1 MFLLLIVFRKKVGNL
16 NEKKIIKKTWKVI
29 TASFA
34 MVIGIQT
41 TKYLVAYLLEAFNF
55 SIFQYQINMYTL
67 LGVFTQAT
75 VSLLIGLILF
85 YLASRLL
92 KIEELDYFL
101 KVIKKRFYKTIK

>member
-1 MFLLLIVFRKKVGNL
+1 
-16 NEKKIIKKTWKVI
+16 
-29 TASFA
+29 
-34 MVIGIQT
+34 
-41 TKYLVAYLLEAFNF
+41 
-55 SIFQYQINMYTL
+55 MYTL